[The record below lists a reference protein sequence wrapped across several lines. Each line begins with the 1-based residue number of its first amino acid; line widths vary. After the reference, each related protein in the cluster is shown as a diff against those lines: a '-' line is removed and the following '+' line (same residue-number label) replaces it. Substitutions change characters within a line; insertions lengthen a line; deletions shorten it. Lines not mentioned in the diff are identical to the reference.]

1 MRQTPVGRFSEESH
15 DLIYFFK
22 DPHSDCSEWTRG
34 GEVEE
39 MIMVTWT
46 IAEVVRSRWMKESL
60 IFTDTLD

>member
-22 DPHSDCSEWTRG
+22 DPHSDCSEWTQG
-34 GEVEE
+34 GVEE

-60 IFTDTLD
+60 IFTDTVD